1 MCVRWQEPALS
12 KAKGCIAT
20 PWRQYPSRK
29 VLPKRIGAAT
39 WPWKAAAA
47 QQAYKPS
54 SVPPRPRR
62 GAVTI
67 NLGRRLPATSSGQ
80 PEDRPGVL
88 VSSYLALLHVG
99 FAQPTGHPAAGELLP
114 HHFTL
119 TPTSPTS
126 GRCVSVALS
135 VGLPRLGVTQHDAR
149 WSSDF
154 PHPGILHA
162 RARSP
167 GLLSQPYCNAETAPC
182 QASRLTDPGPG
193 WPACRP
199 GHSLRAGWRSP

>member
-1 MCVRWQEPALS
+1 MSSRVRFDS
-12 KAKGCIAT
+12 KGI
-20 PWRQYPSRK
+20 
-29 VLPKRIGAAT
+29 LPKRVGSAIWPREAA
-39 WPWKAAAA
+39 KA
-47 QQAYKPS
+47 QQACKPS
-54 SVPPRPRR
+54 SVPPRPGR

-67 NLGRRLPATSSGQ
+67 NLGWRLPATSSGQ

-88 VSSYLALLHVG
+88 VSSYLALLRVG

-119 TPTSPTS
+119 TPTSHES

-135 VGLPRLGVTQHDAR
+135 VGLPRLGVTQHAAR

-154 PHPGILHA
+154 PHPGTLHA

-167 GLLSQPYCNAETAPC
+167 GLLGQLYCKAERLAC
-182 QASRLTDPGPG
+182 QARRPTDPGPG
-193 WPACRP
+193 WLACRP
-199 GHSLRAGWRSP
+199 GHCLRGGWRPP

>member
-1 MCVRWQEPALS
+1 MS
-12 KAKGCIAT
+12 KRAGS
-20 PWRQYPSRK
+20 P
-29 VLPKRIGAAT
+29 T
-39 WPWKAAAA
+39 WPWGAIAA

-54 SVPPRPRR
+54 SVPPTHV

-67 NLGRRLPATSSGQ
+67 NLGWRLPATSSGQ

-119 TPTSPTS
+119 TPMSQTS

-135 VGLPRLGVTQHDAR
+135 VGLPRLGVTQHAAR

-154 PHPGILHA
+154 PPRRVGA
-162 RARSP
+162 VTQP
-167 GLLSQPYCNAETAPC
+167 TEPPLL
-182 QASRLTDPGPG
+182 
-193 WPACRP
+193 
-199 GHSLRAGWRSP
+199 